1 MSWEQS
7 LLASRD
13 ILGISKYANDG
24 GHWRRLKPGSVGK
37 DQSGMPVEGK
47 TWVRKSRLKKWFKP
61 FKHQKSFINEFTSL
75 PPEQGL
81 IAAHGTGTGKTISS
95 IAAFEN
101 LKEKKGVRRALVVAP
116 AGLRTNFL
124 ESGVKKFTDSK
135 GVIATSPNMQL
146 GDDVE
151 YVIVSYAAFRRNP
164 DAYVENYKP
173 DVMIVDE
180 AQKLHNKQG
189 SSYKAI
195 REARKK
201 IPYFMAL
208 SASPIQNDPSDIA
221 PLLSLA
227 RPGKVDEETGK
238 VKGRHELADRT
249 SVNRYVKKVPIKQK
263 GPFGG
268 KRTQKRVV
276 NPERLERKIG
286 PNVHYLEDLDA
297 DKKPRKDAEQVQVR
311 MSDVQQKYYKDA
323 MKGLDPKLKAKI
335 EAGEIDKM
343 TKKEL
348 ALFMVRLQYARR
360 VSNSLH
366 KHVPG
371 MTLEEAAEATP
382 KIKKVLDDAVEHLEN
397 TPDGKIIMYTNF
409 VEGGVDVLEAGLKAR
424 GIDYGV
430 FAGKSR
436 KGMSEKK
443 RQQNVE
449 DYKSGKKRV
458 ILITSAGAEGL
469 SLGNT
474 TMVQMVDPHYNPE
487 KMAQAEARGIR
498 AKGLSHRDPKDRVV
512 KVKRYV
518 TTIPKSFFQKL
529 TFRAAPKSID
539 EFVYMTAESKDRVN
553 NQMRKVLQSSSDKRQ
568 KSRESIIGRMF
579 G

>member
-1 MSWEQS
+1 MSWERS
-7 LLASRD
+7 LRAGSD
-13 ILGISKYANDG
+13 ILGLTKIASDSQ

-37 DQSGMPVEGK
+37 DQTGMPVDGK
-47 TWVRKSRLKKWFKP
+47 TWVRKSRLKSWFKP
-61 FKHQKSFINEFTSL
+61 FKHQKQFIDEFTTL

-95 IAAFEN
+95 IAAFEK
-101 LKEKKGVRRALVVAP
+101 LKEKKGVKRALVIAP

-124 ESGVKKFTDSK
+124 KSGVQKFTDSK
-135 GVIATSPNMQL
+135 GVIAKDPNMKL
-146 GDDVE
+146 DDDVE
-151 YVIVSYAAFRRNP
+151 YVVVSYAAFRRNSQ
-164 DAYVENYKP
+164 AYIDNYKP

-180 AQKLHNKQG
+180 AQKLHNTQG
-189 SSYKAI
+189 SSYKAVK
-195 REARKK
+195 EARKQ

-227 RPGKVDEETGK
+227 RPGKEVDGK
-238 VKGRHELADRT
+238 VRGKHQLSSRT
-249 SVNRYVKKVPIKQK
+249 QVNQYVKKVPSKQR

-268 KRTQKRVV
+268 KRVEKRIVNREKLQKD
-276 NPERLERKIG
+276 IG

-297 DKKPRKDAEQVQVR
+297 DKKPRKDAEKVPIT
-311 MSDVQQKYYKDA
+311 MSKEQLKYYREA
-323 MKGLDPKLKAKI
+323 MKGIDPKLRAKI
-335 EAGEIDKM
+335 EAGEIEKM

-371 MTLEEAAEATP
+371 MSLEQAAIETP
-382 KIKKVLDDAVEHLEN
+382 KIKKVLDDAVEHLDK
-397 TPDGKIIMYTNF
+397 TPDGKIVMYTNF

-424 GIDYGV
+424 GIEYGL

-436 KGMSEKK
+436 KGVTEKK
-443 RQQNVE
+443 RQADVE
-449 DYKSGKKRV
+449 SYKKGEKKV
-458 ILITSAGAEGL
+458 LLITSAGAEGL

-498 AKGLSHRDPKDRVV
+498 AKGLSHRPQEERVV

-518 TTIPKSFFQKL
+518 TTMPRNFLDKVL
-529 TFRAAPKSID
+529 FRPEKKSID
-539 EFVYMTAESKDRVN
+539 QFVYMTAESKDRVN
-553 NQMRKVLQSSSDKRQ
+553 KQMRTVLKNSSDKRQ
-568 KSRESIIGRMF
+568 KSKESIFGRMF
-579 G
+579 GV